1 MASKRH
7 YVNGK
12 DLYLAMVAYKEKVE
26 QAKLENKP
34 MPKLPDY
41 VGVCFML
48 ICQKLSTK
56 PNFMNYS
63 YRDDMV
69 ADAIENCV
77 AAAHSFD
84 PSKSNNAFA
93 YFTQIAWN
101 AFIRRI
107 QKEKKQSYIKHKN
120 FENVFTMEELD
131 GVFHDSHSSVGYKNE
146 YSAEIVKSFEEKLTK
161 NAKKSKIKLEKF
173 VEEDKNEEQSTPST
187 S

>member
-1 MASKRH
+1 MK
-7 YVNGK
+7 K
-12 DLYLAMVAYKEKVE
+12 FKEKCKEAKE
-26 QAKLENKP
+26 QGRKEPQIPN
-34 MPKLPDY
+34 Y
-41 VGVCFML
+41 VGECFMM
-48 ICQKLSTK
+48 ICNNLSVK

-84 PSKSNNAFA
+84 PAKSNNAFA

-161 NAKKSKIKLEKF
+161 TTKKSKIKLEKF
-173 VEEDKNEEQSTPST
+173 VEEDKNEEQPTPSA